1 VTPRAIDLVRQD
13 CRDALQ
19 GREQLLGEL
28 KGAKLL
34 VTGGTGFMGTW
45 LAELVACLND
55 EHRFGTGL
63 TLLARSTDRFS
74 LEHPHLSG
82 RPDVAL
88 VKADIRHVVEI
99 PQDTR
104 YVIHAAA
111 SPDNR
116 AHASEPVETME
127 LIANGTSAI
136 LRAVGRCSSF
146 SRLLNLSSALVSGRQ
161 SPELPALPESSAE
174 APPPGAVTSAY
185 GEAKRYA
192 ETLCSSAR
200 SQYKVPVV
208 TARPFA
214 FVGPFMQLDRPWAV
228 TDFLRDALTGQAIR
242 VLGDGQT
249 VRSYL
254 YGSEAAFWLL
264 RTLVA
269 GVPGQAYNVGSAE
282 AVTLEGLAQLIASQ
296 FSPRPEVRLN
306 AGGAAVHKTR
316 LVPDLALARKALQLE
331 ARIPLASAIQRT
343 VAWHRVNRAAR

>member
-1 VTPRAIDLVRQD
+1 MTPRAIDLVRQD

-19 GREQLLGEL
+19 GREGLLSEL
-28 KGAKLL
+28 KGSRLL

-55 EHRFGTGL
+55 EHGYGVGL
-63 TLLARSTDRFS
+63 TLLSRSTDRFS
-74 LEHPHLSG
+74 MELPHLAG

-88 VKADIRHVVEI
+88 LKADVRHVVEI

-104 YVIHAAA
+104 FVVHAAA

-116 AHASEPVETME
+116 AHATEPVETME
-127 LIANGTSAI
+127 LIANGTSAV

-161 SPELPALPESSAE
+161 GPEHPALSEAAAE
-174 APPPGAVTSAY
+174 APPVGEVGSAY

-192 ETLCSSAR
+192 ETLCGAAR

-228 TDFLRDALTGQAIR
+228 TDFLRDAMTGQAIR

-269 GVPGQAYNVGSAE
+269 GVPGRAYNVGSPE
-282 AVTLEGLAQLIASQ
+282 AVTLESLAQLIAAQ

-306 AGGAAVHKTR
+306 AGGAAVQKTR
-316 LVPDLALARKALQLE
+316 LVPDLGRARRELGLE
-331 ARIPLASAIQRT
+331 ARIDLASAIQRT
-343 VAWHRVNRAAR
+343 VAWHRVR

>member
-1 VTPRAIDLVRQD
+1 MNPRAIDLVRQD
-13 CRDALQ
+13 ARDALQ

-28 KGAKLL
+28 KGARLL

-45 LAELVACLND
+45 IAELVACLND
-55 EHRFGTGL
+55 EHRFGVGL
-63 TLLARSTDRFS
+63 TLLARSTDRFA
-74 LEHPHLSG
+74 LEHPHLAG
-82 RPDVAL
+82 RPDVTL

-99 PQDTR
+99 PQETR
-104 YVIHAAA
+104 YVVHAAA

-116 AHASEPVETME
+116 VHATEPVETME

-161 SPELPALPESSAE
+161 RPDLPALAEAAAE
-174 APPPGAVTSAY
+174 APPVGQVTSAY
-185 GEAKRYA
+185 SEAKRYA
-192 ETLCSSAR
+192 ETLCSAAR

-214 FVGPFMQLDRPWAV
+214 FVGPFLQLDRPWAV
-228 TDFLRDALTGQAIR
+228 TDLLRDALTGQAIR

-269 GVPGQAYNVGSAE
+269 GVPGQAYNVGSPE
-282 AVTLEGLAQLIASQ
+282 AVTLERLAQLIAAE

-306 AGGAAVHKTR
+306 AGGAAVQTTR
-316 LVPDLALARKALQLE
+316 LVPDLTLARRALGLE
-331 ARIPLASAIQRT
+331 ARIDLASAIRRT
-343 VAWHRVNRAAR
+343 VAWHRIAR

>member
-174 APPPGAVTSAY
+174 APPPDPDQVVSLVKPAQEVPRHPFSVVPPTAITF
-185 GEAKRYA
+185 GEAAGY
-192 ETLCSSAR
+192 SAPCPL
-200 SQYKVPVV
+200 SP
-208 TARPFA
+208 
-214 FVGPFMQLDRPWAV
+214 
-228 TDFLRDALTGQAIR
+228 
-242 VLGDGQT
+242 
-249 VRSYL
+249 
-254 YGSEAAFWLL
+254 
-264 RTLVA
+264 
-269 GVPGQAYNVGSAE
+269 AE
-282 AVTLEGLAQLIASQ
+282 AV
-296 FSPRPEVRLN
+296 
-306 AGGAAVHKTR
+306 
-316 LVPDLALARKALQLE
+316 
-331 ARIPLASAIQRT
+331 
-343 VAWHRVNRAAR
+343 